1 MRLKFTNSLFLSRV
15 ALATLFFIAGGAS
28 APAQD
33 AQPSVPAWLGQARI
47 AGAELF
53 SEMTAAE
60 IAKSVSALADQNVT
74 VIEGDSDLSRLLT
87 DKEFDAEID
96 LMRRYSEA
104 AHRSGMKVVWYY
116 PTFEVLTP
124 NAKRG
129 VKSMA
134 QLHPDWLQRG
144 LDGKPNMFFGSRRGK
159 ARVHWVDP
167 NTESAW
173 MSLHSPYADMFLERI
188 KKIAATGVDGIWLDV
203 PIYND
208 IGAPWSDT
216 SAGAAERFR
225 ADTGMEVPKAVNW
238 SDPVW
243 RRWIAWRYQ
252 EISNFLLR
260 VRDTAKSVTED
271 ISIVVETVTL
281 DYDAATMLALDGSTM
296 KTAPGMVQVW
306 EVDVVSDK
314 TGMREAKPD
323 DWISLIGM
331 SKFAKAASGRK
342 PSWIFTY
349 GKQQEDGLL
358 VMAEA
363 LAAGNHPYE
372 TKIPLM
378 TTTVGAAYRKRVF
391 GWIKREEG
399 RLFASESAA
408 KVGVYFSPESRDYL
422 DQAIGTGL
430 FATTKSK
437 DQLWWSRENVDSVY
451 SLTYLAEYRG
461 MIKWL
466 AHNHVPFD
474 IVVRP
479 DATELSRYNTLIAP
493 SLAAISDRDAE
504 LLDQYV
510 ANGGHLVVTGPKPA
524 TLDQFGNARDAAV
537 LKSLAGREGAQ
548 TLGRSSSDANG
559 RGAVRSAELLG
570 KAYLTSGSPAAGRA
584 IGELLGDTVR
594 SPIET
599 NADKSVHIELRRS
612 GQEWLLHLVNPARLW
627 NRKVPKQQD
636 VSIRIDLPADVIVTG
651 VQLTSPEPAGKAG
664 KSASNDSVIEAFA
677 KAAGKQPRKGARRV
691 QARRPT
697 PDRTGAIGTRGK
709 VVEPAGIDQ
718 GAGKTVNLAYT
729 VEGSRVSFK
738 VPLEAYEMVVISTKP
753 R

>member
-1 MRLKFTNSLFLSRV
+1 MRLKLTDSLSLLR
-15 ALATLFFIAGGAS
+15 IACAS
-28 APAQD
+28 AFLIPGTVASPAQE
-33 AQPSVPAWLGQARI
+33 APPGVPSWLSQARV

-53 SEMTAAE
+53 SEMTPAE
-60 IAKSVSALADQNVT
+60 IAKSLSALAEQNVT

-96 LMRRYSEA
+96 LMRRYSQA
-104 AHRSGMKVVWYY
+104 AHHQGMKVVWYY

-134 QLHPDWLQRG
+134 QLHPTWLQRG
-144 LDGKPNMFFGSRRGK
+144 LDGKPNVFFGSRRGK

-188 KKIAATGVDGIWLDV
+188 RKIAATGVDGIWLDV

-208 IGAPWSDT
+208 IGTPWSDT
-216 SAGAAERFR
+216 SPGAAEKFR
-225 ADTGMEVPKAVNW
+225 ADTGMEIPKAVNW

-260 VRDTAKSVTED
+260 VRDAAKSVTED

-281 DYDAATMLALDGSTM
+281 DYDAATMLGLDGSTM
-296 KTAPGMVQVW
+296 KSAPGMIQVW
-306 EVDVVSDK
+306 EVDAVSDK

-331 SKFAKAASGRK
+331 SKFAKAASGKK

-349 GKQQEDGLL
+349 GKEADDGLL

-391 GWIKREEG
+391 SWIKREET

-437 DQLWWSRENVDSVY
+437 DQLWWSREDVDSVY

-479 DATELSRYNTLIAP
+479 DAAELSRYGTLIAP

-537 LKSLAGREGAQ
+537 LKSLAARDSAQ
-548 TLGRSSSDANG
+548 TLGRSTTDVNG
-559 RGAVRSAELLG
+559 RGVAQSAELLG
-570 KAYLTSGSPAAGRA
+570 KAYLTSGSPTAGRA

-599 NADKSVHIELRRS
+599 DADKSVHIELRRS
-612 GQEWLLHLVNPARLW
+612 GQELLLHLVNPVRLW
-627 NRKVPKQQD
+627 NGKAPKRQD
-636 VSIRIDLPADVIVTG
+636 VSIRLDLPADVTVTG
-651 VQLTSPEPAGKAG
+651 VQLTSPEPTAPGG
-664 KSASNDSVIEAFA
+664 GGLGRGRKSASSDLVVQAFA
-677 KAAGKQPRKGARRV
+677 KASRRA
-691 QARRPT
+691 QARRAPA
-697 PDRTGAIGTRGK
+697 DRTGAIGTRPK
-709 VVEPAGIDQ
+709 ATEPAGQDQ
-718 GAGKTVNLAYT
+718 GAGKTASLAFT
-729 VEGSRVSFK
+729 VEGNRVSFK
-738 VPLEAYEMVVISTKP
+738 VPLEAYEMVVISTKA